1 MLLFAADR
9 KPGPESD
16 DEPVDSR
23 PNAGLPDE
31 DAAGNAGIRGEPS
44 ELSHEKPEEASA
56 IPPVDMAD
64 PALAPR
70 PDVEGGKDASQ
81 PETPPH
87 TEEYPSAR
95 TPSAAPDDLPSYP
108 GRPGSRATRRATER
122 ERQRRILEEDEGGL
136 PTYPRS
142 RREGRRY
149 SVLDRLLVLGVTLAA
164 VLLIAY
170 VVTQADKPQ
179 DPDNVLVQA
188 VEAAAQAEIS
198 LTTSS
203 SRRARQFVQDEFGWT
218 VGVPIFPAAE
228 LVGVGIGALAPVIEV
243 PVFFYRDSR
252 GREAVLFSLN
262 YALLD
267 QVPDRVRLRRSD
279 YERLAED
286 PNPRTHRVGG
296 RQVMLWRDRAD
307 IYILVTDI
315 PPDIMAFN
323 IRVTR

>member
-9 KPGPESD
+9 KPGPDPD
-16 DEPVDSR
+16 DEPVGGRRDADL
-23 PNAGLPDE
+23 PVENAAENVGTPG
-31 DAAGNAGIRGEPS
+31 ARS
-44 ELSHEKPEEASA
+44 EQSHEAPEEAST
-56 IPPVDMAD
+56 PPPGGMPEPSPPSRLDVDAH
-64 PALAPR
+64 
-70 PDVEGGKDASQ
+70 GGQ
-81 PETPPH
+81 PETSAH
-87 TEEYPSAR
+87 TEISPSGGA
-95 TPSAAPDDLPSYP
+95 PSPPPAELPSYP
-108 GRPGSRATRRATER
+108 GRPGPRAARRAAER
-122 ERQRRILEEDEGGL
+122 ERQRRMMEEDEGGL

-142 RREGRRY
+142 RRDGRRY
-149 SVLDRLLVLGVTLAA
+149 SVLDRLLILGITLAA

-170 VVTQADKPQ
+170 VVTQADRPQ
-179 DPDNVLVQA
+179 DSDNVLVQA

-198 LTTSS
+198 LATGS

-218 VGVPIFPAAE
+218 VGVPVFPAAE

-279 YERLAED
+279 YERLADD
-286 PNPRTHRVGG
+286 PNPRTHRVAG

-307 IYILVTDI
+307 IYVLVTDI